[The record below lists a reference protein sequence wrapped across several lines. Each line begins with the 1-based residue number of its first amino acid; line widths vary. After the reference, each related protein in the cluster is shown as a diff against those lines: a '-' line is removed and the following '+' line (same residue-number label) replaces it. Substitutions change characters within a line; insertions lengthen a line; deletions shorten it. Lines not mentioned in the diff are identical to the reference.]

1 MYLCFG
7 DANTGGGGD
16 IGVFGGE
23 QKDAGDEIWIDLSSV
38 LTRLLPAPTQ
48 MGSDG
53 LRWAMSGNDADEDWR
68 RQRLM
73 IGRSVTLDHCW
84 GWIKVKEKHGCQ
96 LKMEEI
102 RAEGR
107 EIFPHNQIPPGHS
120 LHCL

>member
-1 MYLCFG
+1 
-7 DANTGGGGD
+7 
-16 IGVFGGE
+16 
-23 QKDAGDEIWIDLSSV
+23 
-38 LTRLLPAPTQ
+38 

>member
-1 MYLCFG
+1 MY
-7 DANTGGGGD
+7 GGD

-23 QKDAGDEIWIDLSSV
+23 QKDGGDEIGIDLSSV